1 MKREMP
7 AGMTCPADDEGLP
20 DDEDRGEMSPFES
33 IAPIPKKGIGKAS
46 VTAYRDGWKE
56 VKVYRCP
63 LCQARCSDPISLSI
77 HVRFCNGRYP
87 P

>member
-1 MKREMP
+1 MP

-77 HVRFCNGRYP
+77 HVRFCVGVYP

>member
-1 MKREMP
+1 MKQQEMP

-33 IAPIPKKGIGKAS
+33 IAPISKKGCGKAS
-46 VTAYRDGWKE
+46 VTAYRGGWKE
-56 VKVYRCP
+56 DKIYRCP
-63 LCQARCSDPISLSI
+63 LCNARCADARTLEV
-77 HVRFCNGRYP
+77 HRRFCGVHP